1 MIISHKHKFI
11 FIHSP
16 KCAGSSIEV
25 SLASVCDKGDLIG
38 PVTSEGLPDDYEHPN
53 TFEEHQ
59 EETGGIYNGMC
70 AEEIKNYIGDDIWNE
85 YFKFSVVRN
94 PWDRAV
100 SSWHWRNRSTS
111 HNLVGYLR
119 ADENN
124 PKSFMHWLLKEPVLS
139 ISKQLQIDEKFDINY
154 LIPYEN
160 LSVGYK
166 EVCDKLNIKPID
178 LPRAKS
184 GYRDNKIPYHRFYNS
199 VSRNIVSKIYKD
211 DIDNFEYK
219 FGE

>member
-11 FIHSP
+11 FMHTP

-25 SLASVCDKGDLIG
+25 SLASVGDEGDLIG
-38 PVTSEGLPDDYEHPN
+38 PVTSEGLPDDYKHPN

-59 EETGGIYNGMC
+59 EETGGIYNGMR

-94 PWDRAV
+94 PWDRAI
-100 SSWHWRNRSTS
+100 SFWHWRDREKTNDW
-111 HNLVGYLR
+111 LQYLNE
-119 ADENN
+119 DVKH
-124 PKSFMHWLLKEPVLS
+124 PKSFLWTFTHMPVLS
-139 ISKQLQIDEKFDINY
+139 ITKQLQINKKFDIDY

-166 EVCDKLNIKPID
+166 EVCDRLNIKPID

-184 GYRDNKIPYHRFYNS
+184 GYRDPKIPYHRFYTTTTK
-199 VSRNIVSKIYKD
+199 NIIDEIYKD